1 MKKEKEPKPEIWKTN
16 NFLNSGYKFSLI
28 QLRIIHYIYGTIQD
42 YVYAV
47 ANGKGVSDVQMTLYE
62 DAYLSIPIA
71 SVDKGENN
79 HVTTYNAFR
88 GLKDLDISQR
98 GKSVESFIL
107 SARRK
112 DNVWRV
118 LLPRTAVKFFIEKA
132 EKGVTALESVLYM
145 SASSRYSISAYE
157 QMKQRVNLVKWYTTP
172 EEFCDLV
179 QAPESARKNFAK
191 LRIDVIDVAQKEL
204 KELFDL
210 GRCAIWFEYEVR
222 RAGRGGKVVEL
233 IFTIH
238 TRKEKLSSV
247 QIRTQTAE
255 DMKYIAFTLKK
266 MMLGGNASKHQKKA
280 NEEFI
285 NKALSKL
292 QDSGNLGN
300 YAKRLEKLI
309 QREEAKGNNPDEKGA
324 LARYILEE
332 DFGII

>member
-1 MKKEKEPKPEIWKTN
+1 MTKEKSKLEVWKTN
-16 NFLNSGYKFSLI
+16 NFLNSGYKFSLV

-47 ANGKGVSDVQMTLYE
+47 ANGKGVSDLQLTLYE
-62 DAYLSIPIA
+62 DAYLYIPVN
-71 SVDKGENN
+71 SLDKGDKSHSNI
-79 HVTTYNAFR
+79 YNAFR

-107 SARRK
+107 SAHRK
-112 DNVWRV
+112 DNKWRV

-132 EKGVTALESVLYM
+132 EKGVTALESMLYM
-145 SASSRYSISAYE
+145 SAESSYTISFYE

-172 EEFCDLV
+172 DELCDV
-179 QAPESARKNFAK
+179 IQAPESARKNFAH
-191 LRIDVIDVAQKEL
+191 LRMYIIERAQKEL

-210 GRCAIWFEYEVR
+210 GRCAIWFEYKVK
-222 RAGRGGKVVEL
+222 RAGRGGRVTEI

-238 TRKEKLSSV
+238 TRKEKLSPV

-266 MMLGGNASKHQKKA
+266 MMLGDNASKHQKKA